1 MQRRIERIETL
12 VNQIGMQKEEKSLL
26 GAKLNTQEM
35 IIEKLRKVRDQQ
47 QSKIADELKRQRENE
62 ARENEARETE
72 ARENE
77 ARENE
82 ARENEAKEK
91 KRLAEIKEEK
101 DKLLLQKTN
110 KTESIIPVPIISETV
125 NETEDISA
133 LMEWAMNAISEKAEQ
148 EKDEKEQQKEKEEQE
163 KVEKEQQKEQI

>member
-62 ARENEARETE
+62 ARENEA
-72 ARENE
+72 
-77 ARENE
+77 
-82 ARENEAKEK
+82 KEK

-101 DKLLLQKTN
+101 DKLLLQETN